1 VHAVTLLIVVQWL
14 HVFFAIWWFGAVLVS
29 RLQTWPAL
37 RRLGPEFEATF
48 REEQRRGGGRRF
60 TLLFAG
66 GTIFFGILR
75 GVIGGA
81 FERLGEPYGVTY
93 LIALAIGLWM
103 FSWITLPWPAWTRT
117 DFMDKVWFGAFPTIL
132 TLMILMR
139 FGL

>member
-1 VHAVTLLIVVQWL
+1 MTPPWLLIVVHWL
-14 HVFFAIWWFGAVLVS
+14 HVFFSVWWFGAVIVS

-37 RRLGPEFEATF
+37 RRLGPEFDARF
-48 REEQRRGGGRRF
+48 REEQVRGGGRRF

-75 GVIGGA
+75 GALGGA
-81 FERLGEPYGVTY
+81 FERLNEPYGITY
-93 LIALAIGLWM
+93 LAALVIGLWM
-103 FSWITLPWPAWTRT
+103 LSWITLPWPSWTKT
-117 DFMDKVWFGAFPTIL
+117 AFMDKVWVAAFPLIF